1 MKGMVKWLLKAFV
14 KDYEQTDDPKVR
26 ARYGVFSGIVGIL
39 LNVLLFSAKLVAG
52 LLTMSISIIADALN
66 NLSDAGSSVVT
77 LVGFRL
83 SEKPADPEHPFGHGR
98 MEYVAGFIVSAVIL
112 FVGLELVKTSVEKII
127 SPSEVNYGLFS
138 VIVMAVAVLV
148 KLFMFAFN
156 RSLAKRIGSDA
167 MKTTSMDSLTDAVA
181 TSAVLAGIAV
191 THFTGFN
198 ADGYLGIIVALFI
211 LWTGFSSAKS
221 MVDLLLG
228 KAPDKALISEIE
240 QTVLAHKEVI
250 GVHDVIVHNYG
261 AGRSMV
267 SLHAEVPSDE
277 NVLELHDSIDLIEM
291 ELRQKFHC
299 DAVIHMDPIE
309 TDNELV
315 SEMREK
321 ILEIVRGVGEG
332 LSMHDFRMVTGKS
345 HTNLIFDVVV
355 PYRFPVDDREII
367 RAIRRGVQELS
378 KKYYVVVKLDRPY
391 C

>member
-1 MKGMVKWLLKAFV
+1 MV
-14 KDYEQTDDPKVR
+14 
-26 ARYGVFSGIVGIL
+26 
-39 LNVLLFSAKLVAG
+39 N
-52 LLTMSISIIADALN
+52 
-66 NLSDAGSSVVT
+66 
-77 LVGFRL
+77 
-83 SEKPADPEHPFGHGR
+83 
-98 MEYVAGFIVSAVIL
+98 
-112 FVGLELVKTSVEKII
+112 
-127 SPSEVNYGLFS
+127 
-138 VIVMAVAVLV
+138 
-148 KLFMFAFN
+148 
-156 RSLAKRIGSDA
+156 
-167 MKTTSMDSLTDAVA
+167 
-181 TSAVLAGIAV
+181 
-191 THFTGFN
+191 
-198 ADGYLGIIVALFI
+198 
-211 LWTGFSSAKS
+211 
-221 MVDLLLG
+221 LLLG

-291 ELRQKFHC
+291 ELRQKFRC

-321 ILEIVRGVGEG
+321 VLEIVRGVGEE
-332 LSMHDFRMVTGKS
+332 LTMHDFRMVTGKS

-355 PYRFPVDDREII
+355 PYRFPVDDRDII